1 MGGMVEEGGNA
12 TKVRVDGE
20 EAVLYLTDQSVM
32 FEKGG
37 KVSGFLRSAIHMV
50 KPDGDAMIIAYSIG
64 SEVKSARVEPMSAVA
79 SLVVSGASQ
88 APVRIL
94 STDVDTVFE
103 NLYRD
108 TRKELE
114 ERLTRVQA
122 EPENK
127 SLRLTPEE
135 ETKYSQVSRQM
146 ENLISAKYGF
156 AVRGEESPIS
166 FWGLEKQSYEVQL
179 AVVKT
184 LHISFLRM
192 IVDATA
198 ERNDIVYSG
207 TEVWPDDWDRI
218 LVRFKLSEEPVLT
231 DKYRKYLEA
240 NWKHRPGDKK
250 PVLARS

>member
-20 EAVLYLTDQSVM
+20 EAVLHLTEQSVM

-37 KVSGFLRSAIHMV
+37 KVSGFERSAIRMV
-50 KPDGDAMIIAYSIG
+50 KPDENAIIIAYLANN
-64 SEVKSARVEPMSAVA
+64 EVKSVRVEPMTAVA
-79 SLVVSGASQ
+79 SLLVSNSPSG
-88 APVRIL
+88 
-94 STDVDTVFE
+94 STQTPMIGLDEVFE
-103 NLYRD
+103 NLYWD

-114 ERLTRVQA
+114 VRLAKVQA

-135 ETKYSQVSRQM
+135 GAKYSQVSRQM
-146 ENLISAKYGF
+146 ESLLGAKYGF

-166 FWGLEKQSYEVQL
+166 FWGLEKQPYGVQL
-179 AVVKT
+179 GVVKT

-198 ERNDIVYSG
+198 ERNDVIYSG

-218 LVRFKLSEEPVLT
+218 LVRFKLPEGPILT
-231 DKYRKYLEA
+231 DKYKKYLEA
-240 NWKHRPGDKK
+240 HWKYHPGDKK